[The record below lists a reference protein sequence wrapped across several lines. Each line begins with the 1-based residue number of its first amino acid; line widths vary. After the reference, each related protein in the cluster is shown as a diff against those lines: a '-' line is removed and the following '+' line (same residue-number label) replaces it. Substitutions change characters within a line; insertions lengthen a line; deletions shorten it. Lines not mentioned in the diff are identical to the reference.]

1 MAKDLVITAENR
13 PGVLAAIGEA
23 LGGAGINIEGLC
35 AVAAAGRGTIHVIV
49 EDVDR
54 ARSVL
59 QDAGAQVGEESD
71 VLVADLEDR
80 PGAAGEL
87 ARKLAD
93 AGVNINFA
101 YLATRTRAV
110 LGVDDVEKARAAL

>member
-1 MAKDLVITAENR
+1 MPKDVVITAENR
-13 PGVLAAIGEA
+13 PGTLATIGEA
-23 LGGAGINIEGLC
+23 LGAAGINIEGLC
-35 AVAAAGRGTIHVIV
+35 AVAVAGGGTIHVIV
-49 EDVDR
+49 EDAER

-59 QDAGAQVGEESD
+59 QEAGAQVGEATE
-71 VLVADLEDR
+71 VLVTDLDDR

-87 ARKLAD
+87 ARKLSY